1 MELILNELSF
11 DGQFSS
17 QDEFIQYVLD
27 ILMPLLDV
35 VIENE
40 IPLLKKSDLYQY
52 MITCDSTLQDLLMR
66 TDDPSMTL
74 LKSYIVN
81 LGYCEPY
88 WDLETLMTDPEGIYE
103 YPASANEPNCFTEV
117 IERSGQLLSLPH
129 PDFDADMFLC
139 RRDSEEFEISNIKDL
154 RKLLKEI
161 LSEDKEKICYII
173 ERYPYQWDVRCAQV
187 NQKCFAKEALLDN
200 NLAITDLLQIVDS
213 IAQLM
218 DDLGHG
224 RKSRLWDKL
233 QDDIFE
239 LRLHVSSDRIFSLF
253 FIQSGGLVFL
263 NGFVKKTQKTPA
275 GEIAKAREI
284 IKQIMR

>member
-27 ILMPLLDV
+27 SLMPLLDV

-66 TDDPSMTL
+66 TNDPSMTL

-88 WDLETLMTDPEGIYE
+88 WDLETLMTDPERIYE

-117 IERSGQLLSLPH
+117 IERGGQLLSLPH
-129 PDFDADMFLC
+129 TDFDADMFLC
-139 RRDSEEFEISNIKDL
+139 RREG
-154 RKLLKEI
+154 
-161 LSEDKEKICYII
+161 
-173 ERYPYQWDVRCAQV
+173 
-187 NQKCFAKEALLDN
+187 
-200 NLAITDLLQIVDS
+200 
-213 IAQLM
+213 
-218 DDLGHG
+218 LGHG

-239 LRLHVSSDRIFSLF
+239 LRLHVSSDRIFRLF

-284 IKQIMR
+284 IKQIRR